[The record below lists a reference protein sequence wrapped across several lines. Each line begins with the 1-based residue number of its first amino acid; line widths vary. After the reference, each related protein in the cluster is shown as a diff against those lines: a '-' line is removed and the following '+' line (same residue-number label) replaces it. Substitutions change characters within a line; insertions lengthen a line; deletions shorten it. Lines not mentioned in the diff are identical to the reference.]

1 MEIILALA
9 LGVTL
14 SAASGFRIFLPPLV
28 MSLAA
33 ISGNLQLS
41 SGFEWVGTYPTAI
54 ALGIATVVE
63 ILAYYIPVVDNF
75 LDTIEI
81 PTAIAIGTLLTA
93 ANLGDMDPLL
103 QWSIAAIAGG
113 GTAGI
118 IETFTAMTRV
128 SSTGI
133 TGGTGNFLV
142 ATAEALSSGVLT
154 ILAFTVP
161 FFAAALVIGL
171 LILAFSK
178 LPKLISTWR
187 SKRQRGKGVV
197 SNVRKDTA
205 SHK

>member
-9 LGVTL
+9 LGITL
-14 SAASGFRIFLPPLV
+14 SAASGFRIFLPPLI

-33 ISGNLQLS
+33 LSGNLELS
-41 SGFEWVGTYPTAI
+41 SGFAWVGTYPTAI
-54 ALGIATVVE
+54 ALGIATIVE

-93 ANLGDMDPLL
+93 ANLGDVNPLL

-118 IETFTAMTRV
+118 IEAFTAMTRAG
-128 SSTGI
+128 STTM
-133 TGGTGNFLV
+133 TGGTGNFLL
-142 ATAEALSSGVLT
+142 ATAEAISSGILI

-171 LILAFSK
+171 LIMAVVK
-178 LPKLISTWR
+178 LTKLVASWR
-187 SKRQRGKGVV
+187 RKGRGDRVTQRLEE
-197 SNVRKDTA
+197 
-205 SHK
+205 

>member
-161 FFAAALVIGL
+161 FLAAALVIGL